1 MKQQPLF
8 EAQQQ
13 LYPLPLPQGIAD
25 KSIVILLDLN
35 YTLVSDSH
43 LKRKMRGSYASKV
56 DVENYRRW
64 LVELVRGH
72 TVCLCTV
79 RHTEYE
85 ERTLAHIEAETGW
98 KPEHAFFNPLP
109 NVWHG
114 NIVKEPYL
122 LDSIFP
128 MYGIP
133 SERKYLALESGQAA
147 RSMYKRQK
155 IHALP
160 VPYDGSQ
167 WDKLPFPIEWGI

>member
-1 MKQQPLF
+1 MKQTTLF
-8 EAQQQ
+8 ETQQ
-13 LYPLPLPQGIAD
+13 LYPLPQGVGKNI
-25 KSIVILLDLN
+25 IVLLDLN

-43 LKRKMRGSYASKV
+43 LKSRMRGSYGSKV
-56 DVENYRRW
+56 DVESYRQW
-64 LVELVRGH
+64 LVELVREH

-79 RHTEYE
+79 RHTEYA

-98 KPEHAFFNPLP
+98 KPEHAFFNPLA
-109 NVWHG
+109 VWHG

-133 SERKYLALESGQAA
+133 DRQYLALESGQAA
-147 RSMYKRQK
+147 RSMYKRHK
-155 IHALP
+155 IHAVP

-167 WDKLPFPIEWGI
+167 WDKLPFPAEWGL